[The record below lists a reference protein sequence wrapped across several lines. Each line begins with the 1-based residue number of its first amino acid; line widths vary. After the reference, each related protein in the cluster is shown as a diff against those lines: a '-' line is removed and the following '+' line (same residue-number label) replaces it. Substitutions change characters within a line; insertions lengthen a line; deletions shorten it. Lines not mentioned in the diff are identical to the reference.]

1 MSKLNYLIIFLL
13 FIYTLNAQ
21 VGIGNE
27 FPDPQTMLD
36 ITSPKNNKG
45 ILIPRLS
52 QKQRDSID
60 TAVSKNGLLI
70 FNTTENCFNYWNKIE
85 ARWISIC
92 GNKLNADFSIDCS
105 TIKVLGN
112 YVNDE
117 ALTSENKI
125 AVTVHVTKPGPYTIN
140 AVSSP
145 DNRYFF
151 SKSGEF
157 LSTGTYTI
165 EIPGYGTPIDFTPEN
180 NSGDEFTLTTHEI
193 NEGNS
198 CKFNVI
204 VKQRV
209 MKSAYNLDCS
219 SISVKGTYI
228 SGSQLSPKNYIEAT
242 ISFNRINIGAPLSL
256 YTNIVDGI
264 GFKTENLTLE
274 GDEQQNNNNII
285 TQTVKLQGYG
295 IPEGYSPKEL
305 TIYSNSELSATCS
318 ASVPMT
324 YYYDYVKLY
333 ATGAGVY
340 NALSTGPYGGNLSL
354 MVNSSENFGPSPN
367 SIVKFKGWIDNKNIL
382 DSPKETELEDLLLG
396 DNPPDILI
404 TGQTSEI
411 SLKSAPIYVEYLKRN
426 GIVLLFIEDQ
436 SRVERFFKAL
446 YPDLPIK
453 GSLYTDQ
460 KGIGIVWDFTDAD
473 SSVLNGPF
481 GDIRGKKWG
490 DDTSQTAVLESLPI
504 EDLEI
509 FSGTEDGRISAF
521 KHKKYNL
528 IFVGDGGFN
537 SSLTN
542 YPNKMNGNDASSYK
556 YPMLIDKVT
565 INDYTYPYYPIPK
578 PNYGNVNIGGPI
590 HTIYNSIFTANA
602 IAWAIETAQT
612 NGINSQSRE

>member
-1 MSKLNYLIIFLL
+1 MSKPNYLIIFLL

-36 ITSPKNNKG
+36 ISSPENNKG

-52 QKQRDSID
+52 QKQRDSIK

-92 GNKLNADFSIDCS
+92 GNKLSADFSIDCS

-117 ALTSENKI
+117 ALTAENKI

-180 NSGDEFTLTTHEI
+180 NSGDEFTLTTQEV
-193 NEGNS
+193 NEVNS
-198 CKFNVI
+198 CKFNVV

-219 SISVKGTYI
+219 SISVKGSYT
-228 SGSQLSPKNYIEAT
+228 SGSQLSPNNYIEVT
-242 ISFNRINIGAPLSL
+242 ISFNPINIGAPLSL

-274 GDEQQNNNNII
+274 GDQQNNNNII

-305 TIYSNSELSATCS
+305 TIYSNSELSTSCS

-382 DSPKETELEDLLLG
+382 DSPKEIELENLLLG

-411 SLKSAPIYVEYLKRN
+411 TLKSAPIYVEYLKRK

-460 KGIGIVWDFTDAD
+460 KGNGIVWDFTDSD

-590 HTIYNSIFTANA
+590 HTVYNSIFTANA

-612 NGINSQSRE
+612 NGINSQSKE